1 MINQVLPAE
10 LATPT
15 LCMVDALS
23 PHNPAVGNEA
33 AYTRVYV
40 VDHTLAF
47 N

>member
-1 MINQVLPAE
+1 MTNQVLPAE
-10 LATPT
+10 LDTPP
-15 LCMVDALS
+15 LCKVDALS
-23 PHNPAVGNEA
+23 PHNPTVGNEA